1 MEPIKVILNPIAGRG
16 YGARAEP
23 RLRHLLASE
32 GFDFDLERTIEPG
45 HARSLAEHA
54 ATNGF
59 GIVAAA
65 GGDGTVN
72 EVLNG
77 LMAASQNGH
86 TGLLSVIPVGS
97 GSDFASAVNI
107 STDLD
112 TVVHRLAEGQVKT
125 LDVGKVTMPGR
136 DSRYF
141 SNVVGIGFDG
151 AVLLETLKIKHLRGL
166 PLYMLAVLK
175 TVFLHFEAPH
185 VKIEYDGQ
193 KRDLEMMMTCVA
205 NGPREGGGFFI
216 APDARPDDGMFDLL
230 IAERVSRWSILR
242 LIPDFLRGTHV
253 ERDPVTM
260 TRAERITISS
270 PDNLIAH
277 IDGEVLCTDGHQL
290 TFEILPQRLRMWV

>member
-1 MEPIKVILNPIAGRG
+1 MEPIKVILNPVAGRG

-23 RLRHLLASE
+23 KLRHLLASE
-32 GFDFDLERTIEPG
+32 GLDFDLERTAEPG
-45 HARSLAEHA
+45 HARSLAERA
-54 ATNGF
+54 ASDGF

-86 TGLLSVIPVGS
+86 VGLLSVIPVGS
-97 GSDFASAVNI
+97 GSDFANAANI

-112 TVVHRLAEGQVKT
+112 TVVRRLAQGQVKT

-136 DSRYF
+136 APRYF

-151 AVLLETLKIKHLRGL
+151 AVLLETLKIKRLRGL
-166 PLYMLAVLK
+166 SLYMLAVLK
-175 TVFLHFEAPH
+175 TVFLHFETPQVA
-185 VKIEYDGQ
+185 IEYDGQ
-193 KRDLEMMMTCVA
+193 RRELEMMMTCVA

-216 APDARPDDGMFDLL
+216 APDACPDDGMFDLL
-230 IAERVSRWSILR
+230 IAERVSRWAILGM
-242 LIPDFLRGTHV
+242 IPHFLRGTHV
-253 ERDPVTM
+253 GRDPITM
-260 TRAERITISS
+260 TRAKRITVSS
-270 PDNLIAH
+270 PDDLIAH
-277 IDGEVLCTDGHQL
+277 IDGEVLCTEGHQL